1 MERRGSLEN
10 YIDDTIMN
18 MIKTVIIIITL
29 YATCEQHKRWSKITL
44 MTREFDFVSWL
55 LGNEWYLPS
64 FKSWPI
70 SASKMLFSLMWFTS
84 INFSRGK
91 CEK

>member
-29 YATCEQHKRWSKITL
+29 YATCEQHSLAYFCPYTKRWLKITL

-64 FKSWPI
+64 FKS
-70 SASKMLFSLMWFTS
+70 
-84 INFSRGK
+84 
-91 CEK
+91 

>member
-18 MIKTVIIIITL
+18 MIKTVVIIIITL
-29 YATCEQHKRWSKITL
+29 YATCEQHSLAYFCPYTKRWLKITL
-44 MTREFDFVSWL
+44 RTREFDFVSWL

-64 FKSWPI
+64 FKS
-70 SASKMLFSLMWFTS
+70 
-84 INFSRGK
+84 
-91 CEK
+91 